1 MKKALI
7 ALIVLNGVIANAAD
21 TVNIDFGRQTTTTD
35 GYYNVFVDDGQNFAW
50 DANIPV
56 YVHGATSAT
65 STHQMNL
72 GEQNI
77 TMTYVH
83 STDQTNVSGKGL
95 CPTLTPTEEADWKNP
110 FKGNL
115 PTGVTGN
122 VADGFT
128 TQTNSEAGGGKHIL
142 TFSGLTAG
150 TYTLTAF
157 GGYYGK
163 EGMSGITVG
172 LGGDITANWN
182 SMTYGTDSWGTS
194 TSTTS
199 ASSIT
204 LSGNTTSTST
214 INRGYYFS
222 ADQIVVGEDGILE
235 LTIHGTDTGA
245 NNNGKYRTPLNYIS
259 LSLVPEPTT
268 ATLSRLALAGLA
280 ARRRR
285 K

>member
-1 MKKALI
+1 MKKTII
-7 ALIVLNGVIANAAD
+7 ALVALTGLSVAAD
-21 TVNIDFGRQTTTTD
+21 DVVNIDFGRQTTTTD
-35 GYYNVFVDDGQNFAW
+35 GYYNVFVDDGQDFAW
-50 DANIPV
+50 NANVPV

-65 STHQMNL
+65 SSHQLLL

-83 STDQTNVSGKGL
+83 STGQERVSGMGL
-95 CPTLTPTEEADWKNP
+95 CPTLTPSEESDWKNP
-110 FKGNL
+110 FRAKL

-122 VADGFT
+122 VADGLT

-163 EGMSGITVG
+163 EGMSDITVG

-182 SMTYGTDSWGTS
+182 SMTYGSDSWGASAS
-194 TSTTS
+194 TSS

-204 LSGNTTSTST
+204 LSGNTSTST

-235 LTIHGTDTGA
+235 LTIHGTNTGA
-245 NNNGKYRTPLNYIS
+245 NNNGKYRTPLNYVS

-268 ATLSRLALAGLA
+268 ATLSLLALAGLA